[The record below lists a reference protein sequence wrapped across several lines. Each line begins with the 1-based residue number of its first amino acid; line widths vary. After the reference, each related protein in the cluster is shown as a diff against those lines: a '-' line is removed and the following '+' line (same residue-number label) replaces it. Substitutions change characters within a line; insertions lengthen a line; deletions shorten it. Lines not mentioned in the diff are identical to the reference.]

1 MRSSFIPYLLLL
13 CVVLCS
19 EAEESTKY
27 NKYRDACPGYV
38 SEEGKEFR
46 QFIDG
51 VLSGNSSNLLTVCK
65 KEYFTSI
72 PASCNGEHKECV
84 VRVHSREC

>member
-46 QFIDG
+46 HFIDG
-51 VLSGNSSNLLTVCK
+51 VLSGNSSKLLTVCK

-84 VRVHSREC
+84 VGLFICEC